1 MFVRGLDI
9 MRLFF
14 RGVLL
19 LAIAAFIGESLE
31 LVINIVLARELGEK
45 GLGLYM
51 SILPTVM
58 LIAVLASMEL
68 PISISKF
75 VAEKDTRFHRS
86 MLIHALSLASLITT
100 FFLITAI
107 IVLPYIPVFD
117 QYHPYVRTLVYI
129 LIPIISFSAVFRG
142 YFMGSQQMG
151 KIAFSNFLRRAF
163 QLLLLV
169 FVYQLFQFEQ
179 EIALLVALCTL
190 IASELVVFAFM
201 ATLFFIQLRSNKFN
215 NSTPIAGSTVRK
227 GLLNVSLPMTGVRI
241 FHSVTFAIKPFLI
254 KAALVNAGLTEVMA
268 TAQFGKLAGVA
279 FSIGFFPAFI
289 AHSLL
294 IVLIPTVAEA
304 YAKGDYM
311 KLQHLLVKV
320 MKLTLGYGLPSVLI
334 FYFFA
339 EPLTGLFFKDSPAVV
354 YLQLLVPYFLF
365 HFFVIPLQA
374 YLIGLGL
381 VKDAL
386 IHAVWSTLIS
396 FLLMYY
402 LGSMATLQMHGIIIG
417 MNTGV
422 VLLTLMHYVTV
433 CEKIGMPL
441 TLQNPRLKRV

>member
-1 MFVRGLDI
+1 MK
-9 MRLFF
+9 LFY
-14 RGVLL
+14 RGVIL
-19 LAIAAFIGESLE
+19 LAIAAFFGESLE
-31 LVINIVLARELGEK
+31 LIINIVLARELGEQ

-51 SILPTVM
+51 SILPTIM

-75 VAEKDTRFHRS
+75 VAEKDKRFHRS
-86 MLIHALSLASLITT
+86 MLLHAIGLATLITL
-100 FFLITAI
+100 FFLVLAI
-107 IVLPYIPVFD
+107 ILLPYIPVFD
-117 QYHPYVRTLVYI
+117 QYHQYVRILVYI

-169 FVYQLFQFEQ
+169 FVYQFFEFEQ
-179 EIALLVALCTL
+179 EVALLIALCTL
-190 IASELVVFAFM
+190 IASEFVVFAFM
-201 ATLFFIQLRSNKFN
+201 ATSFFIQLRSERNQP
-215 NSTPIAGSTVRK
+215 SSPIDGATVRR

-241 FHSVTFAIKPFLI
+241 FHSVTFAVKPFLI
-254 KAALVNAGLTEVMA
+254 KAALMNAGLTEA
-268 TAQFGKLAGVA
+268 TAMAQFGKLAGVA

-289 AHSLL
+289 AYSLL

-304 YAKGDYM
+304 YSKSDYH
-311 KLQHLLVKV
+311 KLQQLLVKV
-320 MKLTLGYGLPSVLI
+320 MKITLGYGIPSVLI

-339 EPLTGLFFKDSPAVV
+339 EPLTGLFFKNSPAVI

-365 HFFVIPLQA
+365 HFLVIPLQA

-396 FLLMYY
+396 FLMMYF

-433 CEKIGMPL
+433 CHKIGISL
-441 TLQNPRLKRV
+441 TLRNPAFNRL

>member
-1 MFVRGLDI
+1 MK
-9 MRLFF
+9 LFY
-14 RGVLL
+14 RGVIL

-31 LVINIVLARELGEK
+31 LVINIVLARELGET

-51 SILPTVM
+51 SILPTIM

-75 VAEKDTRFHRS
+75 VAEKDKRYHRS
-86 MLIHALSLASLITT
+86 MLFQAIGIATVIALLFLVISLI
-100 FFLITAI
+100 
-107 IVLPYIPVFD
+107 VVPQIPVFD
-117 QYHPYVRTLVYI
+117 QYHPYVKLLVYI
-129 LIPIISFSAVFRG
+129 LIPIISFSSVFRG

-151 KIAFSNFLRRAF
+151 KIAISNFLRRAL

-169 FVYQLFQFEQ
+169 IVYQLFQFEH
-179 EIALLVALCTL
+179 EVALLVALCTL
-190 IASELVVFAFM
+190 IASEFVVFAYM
-201 ATLFFIQLRSNKFN
+201 ATMFFIQLRSERLHDHA
-215 NSTPIAGSTVRK
+215 SLDGATVRK
-227 GLLNVSLPMTGVRI
+227 GLMSVSLPMTGVRI
-241 FHSVTFAIKPFLI
+241 FHSVTFAVKPFLI
-254 KAALVNAGLTEVMA
+254 KYALVNAGLTEAMA

-304 YAKGDYM
+304 YAKQDYQ
-311 KLQHLLVKV
+311 KLQQLLIQV

-339 EPLTGLFFKDSPAVV
+339 EPLTGLFFKNSPAVV

-374 YLIGLGL
+374 YLIGLGM

-386 IHAVWSTLIS
+386 LHAVWSTFIS
-396 FLLMYY
+396 FLLMYF
-402 LGSMATLQMHGIIIG
+402 LGSNPSLQMHGIIIG

-422 VLLTLMHYVTV
+422 VLLTLMHYMTV
-433 CEKIGMPL
+433 CHKIGIPL
-441 TLQNPRLKRV
+441 TLRTPTLTKI

>member
-1 MFVRGLDI
+1 MK
-9 MRLFF
+9 LFF
-14 RGVLL
+14 RGVIL
-19 LAIAAFIGESLE
+19 LAIAAFFGESLE
-31 LVINIVLARELGEK
+31 LIINIILARELGET

-51 SILPTVM
+51 SILPTIM

-75 VAEKDTRFHRS
+75 VAEKDKRFHRS
-86 MLIHALSLASLITT
+86 MLLHAVGLAALITV
-100 FFLITAI
+100 FFLALAI
-107 IVLPYIPVFD
+107 ILLPYVPVFD
-117 QYHPYVRTLVYI
+117 QYHPYVRILIYI

-151 KIAFSNFLRRAF
+151 KIAFANFLRRAF

-169 FVYQLFQFEQ
+169 YVYQLFQFEPD
-179 EIALLVALCTL
+179 IALLIALCTL
-190 IASELVVFAFM
+190 VASEFVVFAFM
-201 ATLFFIQLRSNKFN
+201 ATLFFTEIKSSKNHPS
-215 NSTPIAGSTVRK
+215 STIGGATVRR

-241 FHSVTFAIKPFLI
+241 FHAITFAVKPFLI
-254 KAALVNAGLTEVMA
+254 KAALMNAGLTGAMA

-279 FSIGFFPAFI
+279 FTIGFFPAFI

-294 IVLIPTVAEA
+294 IVLIPTVAGA
-304 YAKGDYM
+304 YAKNDFRQ
-311 KLQHLLVKV
+311 LQQLLIKV
-320 MKLTLGYGLPSVLI
+320 MKLTFGYGIPSVLI

-339 EPLTGLFFKDSPAVV
+339 EPLTGLFFKNSPAAV

-386 IHAVWSTLIS
+386 IHAAWATVIS
-396 FLLMYY
+396 FLMMYF
-402 LGSMATLQMHGIIIG
+402 LGSMATFQMHGIIIG
-417 MNTGV
+417 MNTGA

-433 CEKIGMPL
+433 CHKIGISL
-441 TLQNPRLKRV
+441 SLRSLALNNF

>member
-1 MFVRGLDI
+1 MK
-9 MRLFF
+9 LFF
-14 RGVLL
+14 RGVIL

-31 LVINIVLARELGEK
+31 LIINIVLARELGEK

-51 SILPTVM
+51 SILPTIM

-75 VAEKDTRFHRS
+75 VAEKDKRFHRS
-86 MLIHALSLASLITT
+86 MLLHAIGIATIIAMLFLAI
-100 FFLITAI
+100 AI
-107 IVLPYIPVFD
+107 VVIPYIPVFD
-117 QYHPYVRTLVYI
+117 KYHPYVQLLVYI
-129 LIPIISFSAVFRG
+129 LIPIISFSSVFRG

-151 KIAFSNFLRRAF
+151 KIAISNFLRRAL
-163 QLLLLV
+163 QLILLV
-169 FVYQLFQFEQ
+169 FVYQLFEFEQ

-190 IASELVVFAFM
+190 IASELVVFAYM
-201 ATLFFIQLRSNKFN
+201 ATMFFIQLRSEKLHDHA
-215 NSTPIAGSTVRK
+215 SLDGDTVRK
-227 GLLNVSLPMTGVRI
+227 GLLAVSLPMTGVRI

-254 KAALVNAGLTEVMA
+254 KYALINAGLTEAMA

-279 FSIGFFPAFI
+279 FSIGFFPTFI

-294 IVLIPTVAEA
+294 IVLIPTVAGA
-304 YAKGDYM
+304 YAKNDFI
-311 KLQHLLVKV
+311 KLQQLLVKV

-339 EPLTGLFFKDSPAVV
+339 GPLTGLFFKDSPAVI

-365 HFFVIPLQA
+365 YYFVIPLQA

-386 IHAVWSTLIS
+386 LHAVWSTFIS

-402 LGSMATLQMHGIIIG
+402 LGSNPNLQMHGIIIG

-433 CEKIGMPL
+433 CHKIGISL
-441 TLQNPRLKRV
+441 TLSNPILNKT

>member
-1 MFVRGLDI
+1 MK
-9 MRLFF
+9 LFF
-14 RGVLL
+14 RGVIL

-75 VAEKDTRFHRS
+75 VAEKEKRFHRS
-86 MLIHALSLASLITT
+86 MLLQALGIATIIAIIFLVASLI
-100 FFLITAI
+100 LVPHIS
-107 IVLPYIPVFD
+107 VFD
-117 QYHPYVRTLVYI
+117 QYHPYVRLLVYI
-129 LIPIISFSAVFRG
+129 LIPIISFSSVFRG

-151 KIAFSNFLRRAF
+151 KIAISNFLRRAM

-169 FVYQLFQFEQ
+169 IVYQLFEFEH
-179 EIALLVALCTL
+179 ELALLVALCTL
-190 IASELVVFAFM
+190 IASEFVVFAYM
-201 ATLFFIQLRSNKFN
+201 ATMFFIQLKSEKYDDHA
-215 NSTPIAGSTVRK
+215 SLDGKTVRN
-227 GLLNVSLPMTGVRI
+227 GLLAVSLPMTGVRI

-254 KAALVNAGLTEVMA
+254 KAALVNAGLTEAMA

-304 YAKGDYM
+304 YAKNDYQ
-311 KLQHLLVKV
+311 KLQQLLVKV
-320 MKLTLGYGLPSVLI
+320 MKLTFGYGLPAAFI

-339 EPLTGLFFKDSPAVV
+339 EPLTGLFFKNSPAVV

-365 HFFVIPLQA
+365 HYFVIPLQA

-386 IHAVWSTLIS
+386 MHAVWSTFIS

-402 LGSMATLQMHGIIIG
+402 LGSMASLQMHGIIIG

-433 CEKIGMPL
+433 CHKIGIPL
-441 TLQNPRLKRV
+441 TLRPTMLKRI

>member
-1 MFVRGLDI
+1 MK
-9 MRLFF
+9 LFY
-14 RGVLL
+14 RGVII
-19 LAIAAFIGESLE
+19 LAIAAFFGESLE
-31 LVINIVLARELGEK
+31 LVINIILARELGET

-51 SILPTVM
+51 SILPTIM
-58 LIAVLASMEL
+58 LIVVLASMEL

-75 VAEKDTRFHRS
+75 VAEKDKRFHRS
-86 MLIHALSLASLITT
+86 MLLHAVGLASLITV
-100 FFLITAI
+100 FFLALAI
-107 IVLPYIPVFD
+107 ILLPHVPVFD
-117 QYHPYVRTLVYI
+117 QYHPYVRILVYI

-151 KIAFSNFLRRAF
+151 KIAFANFLRRAF

-169 FVYQLFQFEQ
+169 YVYQLFQFEPD
-179 EIALLVALCTL
+179 IALLIALCTL
-190 IASELVVFAFM
+190 VASEFVVFAFM
-201 ATLFFIQLRSNKFN
+201 ATLFFTEIKSIKNHR
-215 NSTPIAGSTVRK
+215 NSTIDGATVRR

-241 FHSVTFAIKPFLI
+241 FHSITFAVKPFLI
-254 KAALVNAGLTEVMA
+254 KAALMNAGLTGAMA

-294 IVLIPTVAEA
+294 IVLIPTVAGA
-304 YAKGDYM
+304 YAKNDFM
-311 KLQHLLVKV
+311 QLQQLLIKV
-320 MKLTLGYGLPSVLI
+320 MKLTFGYGIPSILI

-339 EPLTGLFFKDSPAVV
+339 EPLTGLFFKNSPAVV

-381 VKDAL
+381 VKDAF
-386 IHAVWSTLIS
+386 IHAAWSTCIS
-396 FLLMYY
+396 FLLMYF

-417 MNTGV
+417 MNTGA

-433 CEKIGMPL
+433 CHKIGISLSLRGPAFIHD
-441 TLQNPRLKRV
+441 R

>member
-1 MFVRGLDI
+1 MK
-9 MRLFF
+9 LFY
-14 RGVLL
+14 RGVIL
-19 LAIAAFIGESLE
+19 LAIAAFFGESLE
-31 LVINIVLARELGEK
+31 LLTNIVLARELGEK

-51 SILPTVM
+51 SILPTIM

-75 VAEKDTRFHRS
+75 VAEKEKRFHRS
-86 MLIHALSLASLITT
+86 MLLHAVGLA
-100 FFLITAI
+100 FLITIFFLVLAI
-107 IVLPYIPVFD
+107 ILLPQVSVFD
-117 QYHPYVRTLVYI
+117 QYHPYVRILVYI

-151 KIAFSNFLRRAF
+151 KIAFSNFLRKAF

-169 FVYQLFQFEQ
+169 FVYQLFQFEPD
-179 EIALLVALCTL
+179 IALLIALSTL
-190 IASELVVFAFM
+190 VISELIVFAFM
-201 ATLFFIQLRSNKFN
+201 ATLLFIQMKSEKSYPS
-215 NSTPIAGSTVRK
+215 STIDGVTVRK
-227 GLLNVSLPMTGVRI
+227 SLLNVSLPMTGVRI
-241 FHSVTFAIKPFLI
+241 FHSVTFAVKPFLI
-254 KAALVNAGLTEVMA
+254 KAALMNAGLTGAMA

-304 YAKGDYM
+304 YAKNDYK
-311 KLQHLLVKV
+311 KLQKLLQKV
-320 MKLTLGYGLPSVLI
+320 MKITFGYGLPSVFV

-339 EPLTGLFFKDSPAVV
+339 EPLTGLFFKNSPAVV

-396 FLLMYY
+396 FLLMYF
-402 LGSMATLQMHGIIIG
+402 LGSMPTLQMHGIIIG

-433 CEKIGMPL
+433 CHKIGISL
-441 TLQNPRLKRV
+441 SLRRLVLNRI

>member
-1 MFVRGLDI
+1 MK
-9 MRLFF
+9 LFF
-14 RGVLL
+14 RGVIL

-31 LVINIVLARELGEK
+31 LIINIVLARELGET

-75 VAEKDTRFHRS
+75 VAEKEKKFHRS
-86 MLIHALSLASLITT
+86 MLLHAIGLATVITT
-100 FFLITAI
+100 LFLLLAL
-107 IVLPYIPVFD
+107 IVLPYISVFD
-117 QYHPYVRTLVYI
+117 QYHPYVRILVYI

-151 KIAFSNFLRRAF
+151 KIAVSNFLRRAV

-169 FVYQLFQFEQ
+169 IVYQMFQFEH
-179 EIALLVALCTL
+179 EIALFIALCTL
-190 IASELVVFAFM
+190 IASEFVVFAFM
-201 ATLFFIQLRSNKFN
+201 ATMFFIQLKSEGTNEHTKMTGN
-215 NSTPIAGSTVRK
+215 TVRK
-227 GLLNVSLPMTGVRI
+227 SLLAVSLPMTGVRI
-241 FHSVTFAIKPFLI
+241 FHSVTFAVKPFLI
-254 KAALVNAGLTEVMA
+254 KAALVNGGLAADMA

-279 FSIGFFPAFI
+279 FSIGFFPMFI

-304 YAKGDYM
+304 YAKNDYM
-311 KLQHLLVKV
+311 KLQQLLIKV
-320 MKLTLGYGLPSVLI
+320 MKITIGYGVPAVFI

-339 EPLTGLFFKDSPAVV
+339 EPLTGLFFKNSPAVV

-365 HFFVIPLQA
+365 HYFVIPLQA

-386 IHAVWSTLIS
+386 LHAIWSTFIS
-396 FLLMYY
+396 FLLMFY
-402 LGSMATLQMHGIIIG
+402 LGSMPSLQMHGIIIG
-417 MNTGV
+417 MNTGI

-433 CEKIGMPL
+433 CHKIGIPL
-441 TLQNPRLKRV
+441 TLHRGTSLHRL

>member
-1 MFVRGLDI
+1 MK
-9 MRLFF
+9 LFF
-14 RGVLL
+14 RGVIL

-51 SILPTVM
+51 SILPTIM
-58 LIAVLASMEL
+58 LIAVLANMEL

-75 VAEKDTRFHRS
+75 VAEKDKRFHRS
-86 MLIHALSLASLITT
+86 MLLHAVGLATLITVI
-100 FFLITAI
+100 FLVVAV
-107 IVLPYIPVFD
+107 IVLPFVPVFD
-117 QYHPYVRTLVYI
+117 RYHPYVKLLIYL

-151 KIAFSNFLRRAF
+151 KIAFSNFLRRAL
-163 QLLLLV
+163 QLTLLV

-179 EIALLVALCTL
+179 EIALLIALCTL
-190 IASELVVFAFM
+190 IASEFVVFAFL
-201 ATLFFIQLRSNKFN
+201 ATSFFIQLKSNRFGTSSKMDG
-215 NSTPIAGSTVRK
+215 ATVRRN
-227 GLLNVSLPMTGVRI
+227 LLNVSLPMTGVRI
-241 FHSVTFAIKPFLI
+241 FHSVTFAVKPFLI
-254 KAALVNAGLTEVMA
+254 KAALMNAGLTEATA

-289 AHSLL
+289 AYSLL

-304 YAKGDYM
+304 YAKNDYM
-311 KLQHLLVKV
+311 KLQQLLVKV
-320 MKLTLGYGLPSVLI
+320 MQLTFAYAVPSVLI

-339 EPLTGLFFKDSPAVV
+339 EPLTGLFFKDSPAIV

-365 HFFVIPLQA
+365 YFFVIPLQA

-381 VKDAL
+381 AKDAL
-386 IHAVWSTLIS
+386 FHAVWSTFIS

-402 LGSMATLQMHGIIIG
+402 LGSLATFQMHGIIIG
-417 MNTGV
+417 MNAGV

-433 CEKIGMPL
+433 CHKIGISL
-441 TLQNPRLKRV
+441 SLRDPRVA